1 MTETSHVVSS
11 DGRTVSV
18 VIPTRN
24 RPDVVLAAVRSALG
38 QTAPP
43 LEVIVV
49 VDGPDPQT
57 VARLEDLHESSL
69 RIVQHESPQGAGAA
83 RNTGIFQARGSH
95 IAFLDDDD
103 LWRPGKLEAQIAWL
117 DAHPGEP
124 TVLGTQAVWND
135 GSESPATWPLRA
147 PGPDEAIA
155 HYLFV
160 RDHAGE
166 GALPTPT
173 LLVDAELA
181 RSCPLPQHLSTHEEW
196 DWMLDLDKRGARF
209 AVVMEALVEVDAR
222 PRRRSVSRTATWRA
236 SLAWG
241 LSRAQDMGDE
251 AFSAFVLTEVAR
263 TAVLEKAGAIVQTAI
278 GAVALTG
285 RVRRRDVARFL
296 GRPIALRRRISQSGN
311 ER

>member
-1 MTETSHVVSS
+1 MTVSS
-11 DGRTVSV
+11 HAAPSAGRSVSV

-24 RPDVVLAAVRSALG
+24 RPDAVVAAVRSALG
-38 QTAPP
+38 QTSPP

-49 VDGPDPQT
+49 VDGPDPRT

-69 RIVQHESPQGAGAA
+69 RIVQQESSHGAGAA

-117 DAHPGEP
+117 DAHPGGP

-135 GSESPATWPLRA
+135 GSESPAVWPLRA

-241 LSRAQDMGDE
+241 LSRAQDMGNE

-263 TAVLEKAGAIVQTAI
+263 TAVLERAGGTAQAAI

-285 RVRRRDVARFL
+285 RIRPRDAARFL
-296 GRPIALRRRISQSGN
+296 GRPLALRRRAARSGV
-311 ER
+311 EQ